1 MYMTNQ
7 RKRLFQFF
15 NDHPDCSFSAK
26 EILEKMNQDE
36 TAAVSLSAV
45 YRNLASLAEA
55 GLILKSASVEGQETK
70 YRYVGAE
77 ACQHELHMTCLCCG
91 KTSHVDHGTAESLNK
106 ALQGNDQFQM
116 NVGQTTIYGLCKDCQ
131 KKHSNS

>member
-7 RKRLFQFF
+7 RKWLFQFF

-106 ALQGNDQFQM
+106 ALQ
-116 NVGQTTIYGLCKDCQ
+116 TTTPFRLHYE
-131 KKHSNS
+131 